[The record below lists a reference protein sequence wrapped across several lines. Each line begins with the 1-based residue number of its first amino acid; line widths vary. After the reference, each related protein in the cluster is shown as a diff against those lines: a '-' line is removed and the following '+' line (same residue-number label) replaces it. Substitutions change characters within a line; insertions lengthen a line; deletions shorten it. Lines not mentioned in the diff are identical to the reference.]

1 MEHGDWKCRK
11 RKVRH
16 NVNAG
21 VENDKITKMR
31 HKIIGVEMRGNGNA
45 EQNCRNWK
53 MLENLRRRLHEE
65 AHVKTMFSEIDTARS
80 HACRVYMKLPIERP
94 SVDMSVCQSRH
105 SAAARRCGGFAA
117 VIMQSCGPQ
126 PGDIDRFLRVRPALS
141 SKCEQCHVVRWRRK
155 LNTYLL

>member
-1 MEHGDWKCRK
+1 
-11 RKVRH
+11 VRH

-94 SVDMSVCQSRH
+94 SVSLVIRLPH
-105 SAAARRCGGFAA
+105 AAAAG
-117 VIMQSCGPQ
+117 
-126 PGDIDRFLRVRPALS
+126 
-141 SKCEQCHVVRWRRK
+141 
-155 LNTYLL
+155 LLL